1 MKRFYLALILV
12 VLMVSGA
19 YADERCYSSG
29 LLAADAFV
37 GSTGGGHCLCGVELI
52 PAAADST
59 LIVYKGTSA
68 VSGKEIFKTSGAANT
83 SPNGFL
89 GGTCIDAS
97 GGIYGDVG
105 GAGAGYIIWYR

>member
-1 MKRFYLALILV
+1 MRRFYLALILV

-59 LIVYKGTSA
+59 LIVYKGTDTSGSA
-68 VSGKEIFKTSGAANT
+68 IFKTYAPAST
-83 SPNGFL
+83 SPTGFL
-89 GGTCIDAS
+89 GGACIDAS
-97 GGIYGDVG
+97 GGIYADVT
-105 GAGAGYIIWYR
+105 GAAAAYIIWYR